1 MIDIARELQVIA
13 NTGRL
18 TMGTRQSIKAIL
30 NGDAKLVII
39 AANAPPSIRQ
49 DVERYAK
56 LAQVPVVTY
65 AGTSWE
71 LGGALRRS
79 HKVAVVTVIDPGE
92 SNILSIAGGPNVQK

>member
-1 MIDIARELQVIA
+1 MIDISRELQVVA

-18 TMGTRQSIKAIL
+18 TMGVKQSIKAIL
-30 NGDAKLVII
+30 NGDAKLVIM
-39 AANAPPSIRQ
+39 AANVPPSIKQ

-56 LAQVPVVTY
+56 LSQVPIFTY

-79 HKVAVVTVIDPGE
+79 HKIAVVAIIDPGE
-92 SNILSIAGGPNVQK
+92 SSIMSLAGGGNV